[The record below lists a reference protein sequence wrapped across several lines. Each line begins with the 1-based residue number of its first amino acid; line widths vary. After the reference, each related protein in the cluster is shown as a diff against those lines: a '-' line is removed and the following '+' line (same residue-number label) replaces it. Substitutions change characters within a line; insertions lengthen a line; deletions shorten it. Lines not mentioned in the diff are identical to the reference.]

1 MLCHSWRFPNQLRS
15 SDAQKIFPEVSEQ
28 KKNIPKQTTFK
39 YLIVDGKLTPRL
51 KSLHELLDEDI
62 IEVESNFMT
71 VEEIMSLLERY
82 TELRDELQK
91 YMEHIDDF
99 TAEQRGE
106 MARVLAETDY
116 FKKDCTLRDLI
127 QIVTR
132 LDQNAE
138 HYSQ

>member
-1 MLCHSWRFPNQLRS
+1 M
-15 SDAQKIFPEVSEQ
+15 SEQ